1 MAIKRCKASF
11 AVIVNGAPRVVTAGQ
26 LVDDSDPVVKGR
38 EASFE
43 DVETYV
49 SERKA
54 RVEQATADPGERRS
68 VGRPPAKK
76 AAAPAKK
83 AAAKP
88 EATPEAKQEPKAE
101 PKSNEGGTS

>member
-11 AVIVNGAPRVVTAGQ
+11 AVVVNGAPRVVTAGQ
-26 LVDDSDPVVKGR
+26 LIDDSDPVVKGR

-49 SERKA
+49 SERKS
-54 RVEQATADPGERRS
+54 RVEQATADPGEKRS
-68 VGRPPAKK
+68 VGRPAAKK
-76 AAAPAKK
+76 ASAPAKK

-88 EATPEAKQEPKAE
+88 ESKVEQTPEG
-101 PKSNEGGTS
+101 NDDGGRQ

>member
-1 MAIKRCKASF
+1 MSIKRCKASF

-26 LVDDSDPVVKGR
+26 LVSDDDPVVKGR
-38 EASFE
+38 EANFE

-54 RVEQATADPGERRS
+54 RVEQATADPGEKRS
-68 VGRPPAKK
+68 VARPAVKK
-76 AAAPAKK
+76 TAAPIKK

-88 EATPEAKQEPKAE
+88 EAE
-101 PKSNEGGTS
+101 PKSEGGAS